1 MELDEYQ
8 QAELEE
14 TLAQRRMMEQ
24 QMFEKVLERETLRRL
39 GKVRG

>member
-1 MELDEYQ
+1 M
-8 QAELEE
+8 

-39 GKVRG
+39 GKVRGWG